1 VHMLFNEKNIQ
12 RIAMNAMLPGL
23 EMSLRNHLEL
33 LNQARQAIGLPP
45 MRVTS
50 DDAPEEIEAVKPRL
64 LAIGEPARRGRPAG
78 GAEPQQ
84 PADWRSYDARLLWQV
99 KQWRRAAWSV
109 RRISEETGIS
119 AYKTLQM
126 VKVVDRTRDSVLEQ
140 AAGQAMNQAQATPA
154 QAAPVQ
160 AAPVP
165 AQSPSQPAPNSME
178 DKMAAAKALRESG
191 FTYPEIARRLGIS
204 VASANRWTKLA
215 GHETQPGNYAALRSH
230 TGYRWRIVKE
240 AGLDSG
246 GKLPSNKL
254 LQQAEKI
261 LEDRKQHGSNQR
273 PH

>member
-1 VHMLFNEKNIQ
+1 MHMLFNEKNIQ

-64 LAIGEPARRGRPAG
+64 LSIGEPARRGRPAG

-84 PADWRSYDARLLWQV
+84 PGDLRSYDPRLLWQV

-126 VKVVDRTRDSVLEQ
+126 VKLVDRTRDSVLEQ
-140 AAGQAMNQAQATPA
+140 AAGQAMNQAQAAPA
-154 QAAPVQ
+154 QAAPV
-160 AAPVP
+160 PPP
-165 AQSPSQPAPNSME
+165 APSQPPAPNSME
-178 DKMAAAKALRESG
+178 EKMAAAVALRESG

-204 VASANRWTKLA
+204 VASANRWTKQG

-246 GKLPSNKL
+246 GKLPSNEL
-254 LQQAEKI
+254 LQKAEKI